1 MYYYKLSPAH
11 TLITYQYTWQLT
23 KISLKLPGIP
33 VSLSNTNRTPSGG
46 LLTKSRTS
54 RATRANVRGGKF
66 SELLLPL
73 LEFPPVVIVL
83 LLPDNSDVPVPEE
96 DKERVEESSRDGLLS
111 PPCNNDDMEGVNDV
125 VVEVEEVE
133 EKREAE

>member
-1 MYYYKLSPAH
+1 M
-11 TLITYQYTWQLT
+11 
-23 KISLKLPGIP
+23 
-33 VSLSNTNRTPSGG
+33 
-46 LLTKSRTS
+46 
-54 RATRANVRGGKF
+54 
-66 SELLLPL
+66 
-73 LEFPPVVIVL
+73 VIVL

-125 VVEVEEVE
+125 VVDEEEVE